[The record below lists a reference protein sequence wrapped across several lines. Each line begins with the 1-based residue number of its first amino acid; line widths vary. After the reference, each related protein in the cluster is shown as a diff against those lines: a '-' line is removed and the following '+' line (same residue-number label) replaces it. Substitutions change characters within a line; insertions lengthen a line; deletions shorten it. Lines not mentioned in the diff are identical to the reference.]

1 MKNLRNDYAYKNSLW
16 DWTPLNEC
24 FQGTN
29 IRVTDIDGLVERNGK
44 FLVIET
50 KKPGD
55 EIPQGQFITF
65 DALLNTGVF
74 TIFVVWGSRG
84 VPQEIRVF
92 TRDGRNNKHYIT
104 ADMKLLQK
112 IVTEWFRF
120 ADRQQSVINLPKT
133 GSHVT
138 SFSWDSST
146 LLVKALGH
154 EGPCEACNVDLKKGS
169 YFRVAGGRI
178 MHLECVTNWEA
189 RNPAA
194 LNQTPDESQYF
205 KHLS

>member
-1 MKNLRNDYAYKNSLW
+1 VKNLRNDYAYRNSLW

-29 IRVTDIDGLVERNGK
+29 IRVTDIDGFVERNGR

-50 KKPGD
+50 KKPN
-55 EIPQGQFITF
+55 EEVPQGQSITF
-65 DALLNTGVF
+65 EALVRTGVF
-74 TIFVVWGSRG
+74 TIFVVWGARG
-84 VPQEIRVF
+84 IPQEIKVL
-92 TRDGRNNKHYIT
+92 TRDGRNNKHYLK
-104 ADMKLLQK
+104 ADMGLLQK

-120 ADRQQSVINLPKT
+120 ADKQLAAISLPKT

-138 SFSWDSST
+138 SFSWDNST
-146 LLVKALGH
+146 LLVQALGH
-154 EGPCEACNVDLKKGS
+154 EGPCEACNVAMKKGS

-178 MHLECVTNWEA
+178 THLECVRSWE
-189 RNPAA
+189 PEKHV
-194 LNQTPDESQYF
+194 LNQTSDESQYF